1 MTKQPRTL
9 RDVALIAKDRHDGA
23 GGRKL
28 ALVAK
33 ERKHSVSYG
42 TIDSILAGTY
52 TRKPSIKTL
61 KALAYLADIPEAQV
75 FEIAGMRAPSV
86 SVAEQLPEGV
96 DELGP
101 EERQLLIDIA
111 RGLIRQTR
119 REQKLLVAL
128 RQAQESVH
136 DERDAEDY
144 EQEPRT
150 EARGQEPTQPTPMSR
165 AGVSPAHEDASAEG
179 VERNVPMP
187 DEYALAASDEASEG
201 RALREQQDDA
211 AEGSQD
217 PSEWDGV

>member
-101 EERQLLIDIA
+101 DERQMLIEIA

-119 REQKLLVAL
+119 REQKLIVAL
-128 RQAQESVH
+128 RQAQESGH
-136 DERDAEDY
+136 DERTE
-144 EQEPRT
+144 EEVTEPRT
-150 EARGQEPTQPTPMSR
+150 QGTYPSAMSR
-165 AGVSPAHEDASAEG
+165 AGVSPAHVDASAEG
-179 VERNVPMP
+179 EVPAVP
-187 DEYALAASDEASEG
+187 RPKDEYALAASDEPSEG
-201 RALREQQDDA
+201 RALREQQDADA
-211 AEGSQD
+211 EDNQTPDDWESA
-217 PSEWDGV
+217 

>member
-101 EERQLLIDIA
+101 DERQMLIEIA

-119 REQKLLVAL
+119 REQKLIVAL
-128 RQAQESVH
+128 RQAQESGH
-136 DERDAEDY
+136 DERTEEDVT
-144 EQEPRT
+144 EPRT
-150 EARGQEPTQPTPMSR
+150 QGTYPSAISR
-165 AGVSPAHEDASAEG
+165 AGVSPAHVDASAEG
-179 VERNVPMP
+179 EVPAVPRP
-187 DEYALAASDEASEG
+187 DEYALAASDEPSEG
-201 RALREQQDDA
+201 RALREQQDAA

-217 PSEWDGV
+217 TDHWEDA

>member
-101 EERQLLIDIA
+101 DERQMLIDIA

-119 REQKLLVAL
+119 REQKLIVAL
-128 RQAQESVH
+128 RQAQESGP
-136 DERDAEDY
+136 DERTE
-144 EQEPRT
+144 EEVTEPRT
-150 EARGQEPTQPTPMSR
+150 QGTYPPAMSR
-165 AGVSPAHEDASAEG
+165 AGVSPAAADTE
-179 VERNVPMP
+179 PPKP
-187 DEYALAASDEASEG
+187 DEYKLAADDTPSEG
-201 RALREQQDDA
+201 RARRDIQDTEAEASQDD
-211 AEGSQD
+211 GDWD
-217 PSEWDGV
+217 PA

>member
-101 EERQLLIDIA
+101 DERQMLIDIA

-119 REQKLLVAL
+119 REQKLIVAL
-128 RQAQESVH
+128 RQAQESGPDGRTEEEVT
-136 DERDAEDY
+136 EPGT
-144 EQEPRT
+144 QEPYPP
-150 EARGQEPTQPTPMSR
+150 AMSR

-179 VERNVPMP
+179 EVPAVP
-187 DEYALAASDEASEG
+187 RPKNEHALAASDEPSEG
-201 RALREQQDDA
+201 RALREQQDEA
-211 AEGSQD
+211 AEGNQD
-217 PSEWDGV
+217 TDRHEY